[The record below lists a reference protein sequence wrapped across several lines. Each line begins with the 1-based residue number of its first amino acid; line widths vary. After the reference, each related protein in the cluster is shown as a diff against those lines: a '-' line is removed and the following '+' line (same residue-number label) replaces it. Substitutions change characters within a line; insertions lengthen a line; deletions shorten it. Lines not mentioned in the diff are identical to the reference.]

1 MVIMTRC
8 LLSEPVSLGREH
20 TVSPAARFPVSRSR
34 TSRSVTRA
42 LGVVVASIALVVGV
56 HGSAQAGL
64 LSFNENFSSFST
76 GTFVPQGGWQT
87 YCGNTATAYINS
99 SLGNQY
105 LAGVNESDSAEFM
118 HLVNY
123 TAPVT
128 SGTLESGP
136 WYMSFDFQGTGT
148 GTSPDM
154 TVMTSWDLYQAGTY
168 FGGGNFGWTF
178 QSNVFYTESLN
189 SSGLTAGPGEYAY
202 DTFFANLNSGWNT
215 FKMIY
220 DGENA
225 TAAEFFLN
233 GVSLGSDTG
242 SAADFTGLSGVALT
256 LITADAIIPAGNPVS
271 IDNIV
276 VTVVPEPTQMVFV
289 AGVGATLGAW
299 RLRKLRR
306 NGRDATAC

>member
-1 MVIMTRC
+1 MVIMAPG
-8 LLSEPVSLGREH
+8 LLSEPVSFGREH

-34 TSRSVTRA
+34 TSRSITRA

-56 HGSAQAGL
+56 HGSTQAGV

-76 GTFVPQGGWQT
+76 GTFVPQGGWET
-87 YCGNTATAYINS
+87 TGGNYATAYINS

-105 LAGVNESDSAEFM
+105 LAGVNESESADYM
-118 HLVNY
+118 HLINN

-136 WYMSFDFQGTGT
+136 WYMSFDFQGLGT
-148 GTSPDM
+148 GTSSTM
-154 TVMTSWDLYQAGTY
+154 GVSTSWALQQGGTIL
-168 FGGGNFGWTF
+168 GGGNFGWVL
-178 QSNVFYTESLN
+178 QNNVFYTESLS
-189 SSGLTAGPGEYAY
+189 SSGLAAGPGEYAY

-233 GVSLGSDTG
+233 GVSLGVDS
-242 SAADFTGLSGVALT
+242 SAGFDFTGLSGVALNA
-256 LITADAIIPAGNPVS
+256 IYADAIIPAGNPVS

-289 AGVGATLGAW
+289 AGVGAALGAW